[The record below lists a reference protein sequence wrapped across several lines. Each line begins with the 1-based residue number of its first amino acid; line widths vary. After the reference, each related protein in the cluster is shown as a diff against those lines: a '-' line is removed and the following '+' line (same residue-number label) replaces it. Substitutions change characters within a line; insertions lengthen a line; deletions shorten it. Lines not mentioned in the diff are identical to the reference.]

1 MSSKC
6 NRCNADITWK
16 KPFTQGDR
24 PLNLDNSVHSC
35 AKKETT
41 PTGITD
47 NALSSSVSL
56 AECEAFHIKFK
67 DLTDSKYDSTARIYN
82 TLRMRR

>member
-1 MSSKC
+1 MSSNC
-6 NRCNADITWK
+6 NLCNESFTWK
-16 KPFTQGDR
+16 KPYDGTK
-24 PLNLDNSVHSC
+24 LNPDGSVHSC
-35 AKKETT
+35 KKKETT
-41 PTGITD
+41 SSTGITQ

>member
-6 NRCNADITWK
+6 NRCNAEITWK

-47 NALSSSVSL
+47 NAISAVTALT
-56 AECEAFHIKFK
+56 ECQQFHSKFK
-67 DLTDSKYDSTARIYN
+67 DLTDSKFDSLVRLYN
-82 TLRMRR
+82 TRIMQK

>member
-1 MSSKC
+1 MSNNC
-6 NRCNADITWK
+6 NLCNEKFTWK
-16 KPFTQGDR
+16 KPYDGTK
-24 PLNLDNSVHSC
+24 LNLNGSTHSC
-35 AKKETT
+35 KKKETT

-56 AECEAFHIKFK
+56 AECEAFHSKFK